1 MPIHLIRLAALSGAG
16 EAVDGLGSSGA
27 RRTLSQG
34 LKEKKERKQ
43 GRKGKRSGRQWQSSA

>member
-1 MPIHLIRLAALSGAG
+1 MFCYFFAPVTACIVPIHLIRLAALSGAG

-43 GRKGKRSGRQWQSSA
+43 